1 MSLLQV
7 MNEVVIDRGPSPYIT
22 NLEVFCNGRMI
33 TTVQADGKHSNYEMQ
48 ILHFHLQTMLNFVSK
63 LPHSYPYTIYG

>member
-1 MSLLQV
+1 MYSHISTEIFLPQV

-33 TTVQADGKHSNYEMQ
+33 TTVQADGKIVMTVGYIYHS
-48 ILHFHLQTMLNFVSK
+48 L
-63 LPHSYPYTIYG
+63 

>member
-1 MSLLQV
+1 

-48 ILHFHLQTMLNFVSK
+48 ILHFHLQTVLFITKVFK
-63 LPHSYPYTIYG
+63 QVAT

>member
-1 MSLLQV
+1 

-33 TTVQADGKHSNYEMQ
+33 TTVQADGNKYCVYVMNIAFS
-48 ILHFHLQTMLNFVSK
+48 F
-63 LPHSYPYTIYG
+63 